1 MNNLA
6 FAYKS
11 ESPCIRSHLRFEED
25 QIIPKL
31 IYKEQ
36 EYQLRQ
42 EKDFHMSILQEL
54 IQNIDFGP
62 TLRENVVKFL
72 VAHGCAETAGH
83 SMQVAAEARRI
94 AKQFDLNPAWAE
106 MVGWLHDISTVI
118 PKEQRV
124 IVAEQVG
131 IGVLEAERIFPMI
144 NSYRL
149 SIRERGKSIRSLA
162 RKFRPIQYLCVEY
175 VRMREGTQSV

>member
-1 MNNLA
+1 
-6 FAYKS
+6 
-11 ESPCIRSHLRFEED
+11 
-25 QIIPKL
+25 
-31 IYKEQ
+31 
-36 EYQLRQ
+36 
-42 EKDFHMSILQEL
+42 MSILQEL

-62 TLRENVVKFL
+62 TLRENVVKLL

-94 AKQFDLNPAWAE
+94 TKQFDLNPAWAE

-131 IGVLEAERIFPMI
+131 IDVLEAERIFPMI
-144 NSYRL
+144 NNYGL
-149 SIRERGKSIRSLA
+149 SIRERGKPIRSLA

-175 VRMREGTQSV
+175 VRMREGTQSVWTGIPRSAWTLAQSSSRFEVRPLMCHLIFNTFS